1 MTIEKSV
8 LMRDLPTE
16 EKPRERLLGQG
27 ANTLT
32 NTELLAVLIQTG
44 TGNLSALDLASRV
57 LCLDPISGV
66 EFLSDCT
73 QEQLMEISGI
83 GPSKAC
89 QILAAVELGKRVNSS
104 GFKERPKIKSPEDIA
119 NVFIPQMKH
128 LKREEFRVCFLNT
141 KNEVTAHEVIS
152 IGSLNAS
159 IVHPREVYARAIKRS
174 AAAIILVHN
183 HPSGNPEPS
192 REDIE
197 ITSRLSESGLI
208 LGIKVLD
215 HVIIGGQRWY
225 SLKAHGD
232 M

>member
-1 MTIEKSV
+1 MTIERTL
-8 LMRDLPTE
+8 LMKDMPDS
-16 EKPRERLLGQG
+16 EKPRERLLHQG
-27 ANTLT
+27 ACALS

-44 TGNLSALDLASRV
+44 AGKLSALDLASRV
-57 LCLDPISGV
+57 LCLDKTSGV
-66 EFLSDCT
+66 KFLATCT
-73 QEQLMEISGI
+73 QEQLMDIHGI
-83 GPSKAC
+83 GPSKTC
-89 QILAAVELGKRVNSS
+89 QILAAIELGKRVYS
-104 GFKERPKIKSPEDIA
+104 GDFQTRPRIKSPEDI
-119 NVFIPQMKH
+119 VDVCMPQMRN

-141 KNEVTAHEVIS
+141 KNEVTGQEVIS

-159 IVHPREVYARAIKRS
+159 IVHPREVFSQAVKRS

-197 ITSRLSESGLI
+197 ITNRLSESGLL

-215 HVIIGGQRWY
+215 HVIIGGGKWY

>member
-1 MTIEKSV
+1 MSTETNLLI
-8 LMRDLPTE
+8 RNLPE
-16 EKPRERLLGQG
+16 SEKPRERLLSQG
-27 ANTLT
+27 AGTLS

-44 TGNLSALDLASRV
+44 SGKQSALDLACKV
-57 LCLDPISGV
+57 LCIDQASGV
-66 EFLSDCT
+66 KFLSSCS
-73 QEQLMEISGI
+73 QEELMGIRGI
-83 GPSKAC
+83 GPSKTC
-89 QILAAVELGKRVNSS
+89 QILAAVELGKRVCS
-104 GFKERPKIKSPEDIA
+104 GDFQSKPRIKAPEDIVE
-119 NVFIPQMKH
+119 VFMPQMRN

-141 KNEVTAHEVIS
+141 KNEVTADEVIS

-159 IVHPREVYARAIKRS
+159 IVHPREVFTHAVKRS

-197 ITSRLSESGLI
+197 ITNRLSESGLL

-215 HVIIGGQRWY
+215 HVIIGGGRWY

>member
-1 MTIEKSV
+1 MTIERTLLLKNMPDS
-8 LMRDLPTE
+8 
-16 EKPRERLLGQG
+16 EKPRERLLHNGPS
-27 ANTLT
+27 ALS

-44 TGNLSALDLASRV
+44 TGNKSALDLAGQV
-57 LCLDPISGV
+57 LCMDKDSGV
-66 EFLSDCT
+66 QFLSGCS
-73 QEQLMEISGI
+73 QEELMSIHGI

-89 QILAAVELGKRVNSS
+89 QILAAVELGKRIYS
-104 GFKERPKIKSPEDIA
+104 GDFKSRPRIKSPEDI
-119 NVFIPQMKH
+119 VEVLMPQMRH

-141 KNEVTAHEVIS
+141 KNEVTGHEVIS

-159 IVHPREVYARAIKRS
+159 IVHPREVFAHAIKRS
-174 AAAIILVHN
+174 AAALILVHN

-197 ITSRLSESGLI
+197 ITNRLSESGLL

-215 HVIIGGQRWY
+215 HVIVGGGKWY